1 MQKYNLA
8 GGKVSISEICL
19 MVALGIS
26 VLLMFL
32 FQFFHYKNLL
42 LQVDELPPYVSIFM
56 ALCIGTMFQ
65 LTRFGFA
72 MSGVVEFATGRT
84 KAGAVGLLFSIAL
97 SVFETFEVIEIAR
110 DWIGSGQ
117 LQTSFLMIVQ
127 AIVWISFFL
136 EIRLA
141 IFLGRSNK
149 KSKSFSSNG
158 AAKNSRS
165 NNGQPAYN

>member
-1 MQKYNLA
+1 
-8 GGKVSISEICL
+8 

-42 LQVDELPPYVSIFM
+42 LQVDQLPNYVSVFM
-56 ALCIGTMFQ
+56 ALCIGVMFQ

-84 KAGAVGLLFSIAL
+84 KAGSVGLLFSIAL
-97 SVFETFEVIEIAR
+97 SVFETFEVLEIAR
-110 DWIGSGQ
+110 DWLGDGQ
-117 LQTSFLMIVQ
+117 LHTSFIMIVL
-127 AIVWISFFL
+127 AVVWISFFL

-141 IFLGRSNK
+141 IFLGNSK
-149 KSKSFSSNG
+149 KADSGFSFNGTAKS
-158 AAKNSRS
+158 SRS
-165 NNGQPAYN
+165 EKRDGQFSYN